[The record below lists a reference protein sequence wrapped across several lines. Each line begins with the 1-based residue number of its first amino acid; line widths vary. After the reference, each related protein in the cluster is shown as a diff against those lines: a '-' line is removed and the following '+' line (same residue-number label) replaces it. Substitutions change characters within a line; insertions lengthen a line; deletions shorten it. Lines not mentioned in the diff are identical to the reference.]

1 MGSDLNELRVL
12 RAAEKLAQMVW
23 DIVIQ
28 WDGFSKATV
37 GEQLVRAA
45 DSVGANIAEAH
56 GRYHYNDKIRS
67 LYIARGS
74 LYETRYWLRQAY
86 RRKLLGETEVSQL
99 QVQIDEMPFMLNNF
113 INSIKSQ
120 READSTKEQPTF
132 YNPEPEISQSP
143 NLSISSEPEEN
154 PF

>member
-1 MGSDLNELRVL
+1 MGSDLNELRVF

-28 WDGFSKATV
+28 WDGFSRATL

-45 DSVGANIAEAH
+45 DSVGANIAEAY
-56 GRYHYNDKIRS
+56 GRYHYNDKIRF

-86 RRKLLGETEVSQL
+86 RRKLLSEPEISQL

-120 READSTKEQPTF
+120 REANSTKEQPTS
-132 YNPEPEISQSP
+132 YNLEPEISQSP